1 MDTQGFLRFCSVYF
15 LLTVCGGGAGLHLF
29 NQQVQ
34 ICIGVEVEDF
44 FSASDD
50 PFAYHADH
58 FVDKRF
64 QLHAA
69 VVYQRWDALVGGFF
83 EELKQ

>member
-1 MDTQGFLRFCSVYF
+1 ML
-15 LLTVCGGGAGLHLF
+15 LF

-34 ICIGVEVEDF
+34 ICIGVEVENF
-44 FSASDD
+44 FSACGD

-58 FVDKRF
+58 FVNKQF
-64 QLHAA
+64 ELHAA
-69 VVYQRWDALVGGFF
+69 VVNQRWDALVGGFF